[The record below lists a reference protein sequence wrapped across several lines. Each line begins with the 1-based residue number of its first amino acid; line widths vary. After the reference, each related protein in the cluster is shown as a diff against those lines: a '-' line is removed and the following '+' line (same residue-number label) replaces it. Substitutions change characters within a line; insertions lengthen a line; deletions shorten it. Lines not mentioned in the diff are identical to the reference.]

1 MPTIR
6 LGLRARFIAACLLL
20 VSFSTAGYYMAVS
33 QFIEF
38 LEAELRDTTLLGELD
53 EFVRTYEHDPQIPGP
68 RAQGLSSYVLPA
80 GEHPSTLPEIL
91 RTLPPGAYEDIVM
104 DGKEVAI
111 ARQDVKG
118 ARLYVVLDMQR
129 IEDLE
134 EHFVSLAWVCALIS
148 WGAAV
153 ALALW
158 LARRVLQPVTELAHL
173 VGTLKPGDPTLRL
186 APRFDDAEI
195 GVIATALDRFMERM
209 EAFISREQAFT
220 EDASHELR
228 TPLAVI
234 DSSAQILAEDPD
246 LSAPAHERVR
256 RILRAAQQMQMLIEA
271 LLFLA
276 REEGAY
282 AAEELHLHQLLRDVA
297 ENYSEMAAAKNL
309 ELSIHSAPAVINAPR
324 GMAACVI
331 SNLLIN
337 AIHYT
342 DRGRVEVLLEPG
354 RLVVV
359 DTGIGIAPDELGR
372 VFERRFRGSHS
383 RGLGLGLYL
392 VKRICDRL
400 GWRTNVESSPEKG
413 TRFEVLFPS
422 SPATTGRKS
431 T

>member
-20 VSFSTAGYYMAVS
+20 VSFSTAGYYLAVA

-53 EFVRTYEHDPQIPGP
+53 EFARTYEHDPQIPGP
-68 RAQGLSSYVLPA
+68 RAQGLSSYVLEP
-80 GEHPSTLPEIL
+80 GEHPSKLPEVL
-91 RTLPPGAYEDIVM
+91 RSLAPGAYEDLVM
-104 DGKEVAI
+104 DGVDVAI
-111 ARQDVKG
+111 ARQDVDG

-134 EHFVSLAWVCALIS
+134 ARFVSLAWICALIS

-158 LARRVLQPVTELAHL
+158 LAQRVLQPVTELAHL
-173 VGTLKPGDPTLRL
+173 VGTLKPGDRAQRL

-246 LSAPAHERVR
+246 LSAPARERVR
-256 RILRAAQQMQMLIEA
+256 RILRAGQQMQMLIEA

-276 REEGAY
+276 REDGAY
-282 AAEELHLHQLLRDVA
+282 AAEELHLHLLLREVA
-297 ENYSEMAAAKNL
+297 DGYAEMAAAKNL
-309 ELSIHSAPAVINAPR
+309 ELSVQAVPTAVDAPR
-324 GMAACVI
+324 GMAACVV

-342 DRGRVEVLLEPG
+342 DRGRVDVKLEPG
-354 RLVVV
+354 RLIVA
-359 DTGIGIAPDELGR
+359 DTGIGIAPEELER

-400 GWRTNVESSPEKG
+400 GWLTWVESSRDGG
-413 TRFEVLFPS
+413 TRFEVHFPVS
-422 SPATTGRKS
+422 SASKGHKS
-431 T
+431 G